1 MVICN
6 IKIYLVGAQ
15 GLAPL
20 PTPISK
26 SIQSRIFLNSF
37 VVKIFISL
45 GLFITMAA
53 TPNFMVLKAIASDL
67 PSPIVATTAQAIAL
81 PPPDDIPEEIAR
93 TEIIT
98 EARSSLDGSP
108 VTAAEYAE
116 QQASLRTAPYPPDAP
131 QRFRDLVLLLQFRRL
146 LRPFLP

>member
-6 IKIYLVGAQ
+6 STYRAQ
-15 GLAPL
+15 GLASL
-20 PTPISK
+20 PTSAQDKIY
-26 SIQSRIFLNSF
+26 LNFSGLKTHSG
-37 VVKIFISL
+37 VKILAGL
-45 GLFITMAA
+45 GLLIIMAAIPNFIT
-53 TPNFMVLKAIASDL
+53 LKAIASDL
-67 PSPIVATTAQAIAL
+67 PSPIAL
-81 PPPDDIPEEIAR
+81 PPPEDMPEEIAR

-116 QQASLRTAPYPPDAP
+116 QQTSLRTAPYPPDAP